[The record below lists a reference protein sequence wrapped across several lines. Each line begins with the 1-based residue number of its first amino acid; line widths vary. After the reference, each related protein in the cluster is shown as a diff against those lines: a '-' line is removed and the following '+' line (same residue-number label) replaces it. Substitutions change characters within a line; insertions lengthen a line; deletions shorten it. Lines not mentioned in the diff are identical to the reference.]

1 MGEAVM
7 TTRRQADGAIVVDVR
22 GTLDAATVDALRE
35 ALLSTLHA
43 ERPVT
48 MIVDLTFVTFM
59 DSMGIGALVT
69 GYNAARET
77 GTRFVLRNPSEFVHR
92 QLRVTG
98 LAEMFGLP
106 PASPGRRSRTPPETR
121 LPARGRPAT
130 VMVRSWNRR
139 SGRGAA
145 APRSASGSA
154 TTINGCPRV
163 RLRVRRAVRDPRASP
178 TTRRTRTWELRL
190 PRPPVRRIEYKLE
203 LVHPDGGTETVC
215 DPDNPRRVGGGFGD
229 SSVLWCPDYREPGL
243 AAPARRPP
251 GDWRDV

>member
-43 ERPVT
+43 ERPTT

-59 DSMGIGALVT
+59 DSMGVGALVT

-77 GTRFVLRNPSEFVHR
+77 GTRFALRNPSEFVHR

-106 PASPGRRSRTPPETR
+106 ASHDTPQHYTP
-121 LPARGRPAT
+121 
-130 VMVRSWNRR
+130 
-139 SGRGAA
+139 
-145 APRSASGSA
+145 
-154 TTINGCPRV
+154 
-163 RLRVRRAVRDPRASP
+163 
-178 TTRRTRTWELRL
+178 
-190 PRPPVRRIEYKLE
+190 
-203 LVHPDGGTETVC
+203 
-215 DPDNPRRVGGGFGD
+215 
-229 SSVLWCPDYREPGL
+229 
-243 AAPARRPP
+243 
-251 GDWRDV
+251 